1 MEISLRLMA
10 WYEQNARLLPWRSDT
25 NPYKVWL
32 SEVILQQT
40 RIEQGL
46 PYYLKFFD
54 TYPTIFALADA
65 KEEQILKLWQGLGY
79 YSRARNMLK
88 TAKELVER
96 YNGQF
101 PGTADELQKL
111 TGIGPYTSAA
121 IASICFNE
129 AVPVL
134 DGNAVRVYARWFG
147 ITDAVDLPATKNTL
161 LQLANSLVDPYSPGT
176 FNQAIME
183 FGALHCKP
191 QKPSCQT
198 CPLLHSCVAKQK
210 GLVDSIPAKKP
221 KTSVRQ
227 RHFLYLVVNQ
237 SNTKEEQFLFN
248 KRTAKDIWTNLFDFP
263 LIEHTAAFAYD
274 DILVALANVPFLKA
288 MPYTIINV
296 SVNYKHQ
303 LSHQTINAQFC
314 RIQLLNPNLSV
325 TKPYYVVNQSKI
337 KELAI
342 PRLVERYML
351 DEGIL

>member
-1 MEISLRLMA
+1 MEISSQLMA
-10 WYEQNARLLPWRSDT
+10 WYEQNARILPWRSDT

-46 PYYLKFFD
+46 PYYHKFFD

-88 TAKELVER
+88 TAKELVDR

-101 PGTADELQKL
+101 PSTADELQKL
-111 TGIGPYTSAA
+111 TGIGAYTSAA
-121 IASICFNE
+121 IASICFNQ

-134 DGNAVRVYARWFG
+134 DGNAIRVYARWFG
-147 ITDAVDLPATKNTL
+147 ITEAVDLPATKKTL
-161 LQLANSLVDPYSPGT
+161 LQLANGIINKQFPGT

-191 QKPSCQT
+191 QKPYCQT
-198 CPLLHSCVAKQK
+198 CPLLHGCVAKQK
-210 GLVDSIPAKKP
+210 GLVDSIPTKKAKAG
-221 KTSVRQ
+221 VRQ
-227 RHFLYLVVNQ
+227 RFFLYLVVNQ
-237 SNTKEEQFLFN
+237 YNMKEDQFLFN
-248 KRTAKDIWTNLFDFP
+248 KRTAKDIWTNLYDFP
-263 LIEHTAAFAYD
+263 LIEHTAPLTYD
-274 DILVALANVPFLKA
+274 DIIAALASVPFLKA
-288 MPYTIINV
+288 MPYNIINV
-296 SVNYKHQ
+296 SANYKHQ
-303 LSHQTINAQFC
+303 LTHQTINAQFC
-314 RIQLLNPNLSV
+314 RIQLLNPKLTV
-325 TKPYYVVNQSKI
+325 VKPYFVVNQSKI

-342 PRLVERYML
+342 PRLVERYLL

>member
-10 WYEQNARLLPWRSDT
+10 WYGQNARVLPWRSDT

-46 PYYLKFFD
+46 PYYQIFFD

-101 PGTADELQKL
+101 PDTAMELQKL
-111 TGIGPYTSAA
+111 TGIGPYTAAA

-134 DGNAVRVYARWFG
+134 DGNAIRVYARLFG
-147 ITDAVDLPATKNTL
+147 ITDPVGFPATKNTL
-161 LQLANSLVDPYSPGT
+161 LQLANSLIHTKSPGT

-191 QKPSCQT
+191 QKPLCQT
-198 CPLLHSCVAKQK
+198 CPLMHSCVAKQK
-210 GLVDSIPAKKP
+210 GLFDSIPAKKP
-221 KTSVRQ
+221 KAAMRVRY
-227 RHFLYLVVNQ
+227 FLYLVINQ
-237 SNTKEEQFLFN
+237 SYLSENQFLFN
-248 KRTAKDIWTNLFDFP
+248 KRTTKDIWRNLFDFP
-263 LIEHTAAFAYD
+263 LIEHTKPFTYD
-274 DILVALANVPFLKA
+274 DILEALANVSFLKA
-288 MPYTIINV
+288 ESFTIINI
-296 SVNYKHQ
+296 SANYKHQ

-314 RIQLLNPNLSV
+314 RIQLLGSALFPA
-325 TKPYYVVNQSKI
+325 KPYYVVNQSEI

-342 PRLVERYML
+342 SRLVERYLL